1 MNILGPTPVRRLNEV
16 IGLVSLAA
24 AVYLILVLVS
34 YYPQDASWNT
44 AAAGAEAR
52 NLGGQVGAYL
62 ADILLQTFGLGS
74 FLIPGFI
81 ILLAWRW
88 VHSAEVE
95 DPWIRIGG
103 ASLLFLAMHTTL
115 GFWSDWRTFDSTIP
129 MGGLFGSLL
138 ASTLLRWFNLTGS
151 VLVTSTCMLVSLYLL
166 TTFSLRNLPF
176 WIKRPTWMF
185 DGVRARWTA
194 WLAAS
199 AFKRQEE
206 RAAKAAARAAEME
219 RENQPEQ
226 PAIARRRVEVVT
238 EPEAGEFEIP
248 IRTIDSLPE
257 MPPPPPAPMPI
268 VEERRAMAAAA
279 SASVAL
285 PVVDS
290 TPPWEEATSVPV
302 VEYTPP
308 APSSRPAPVAERPR
322 VSATYQFPPTT
333 ALIEAEARSAHDT
346 AELKE
351 IAGNIKAKFEEFN
364 VLGSVTQINPG
375 PVVTTFEFKP
385 EAGIKYS
392 RITTLSEDLC
402 LGLQAESILIERI
415 PGKPTVGIEVP
426 NSRREIIRLRQ
437 ILESDE
443 FQNSPSK
450 LTIAMGKDISGRIK
464 VASLESMPHLLIAG
478 STGSGKSVML
488 NSLIM
493 SVLYKAS
500 PDDVRMILIDPKR
513 VEMGPYE
520 DIPHLLTPVITDPRK
535 ATNALRNA
543 VLEME
548 RRLKLL
554 ASQGVRNIEQFNKK
568 VKQAM
573 AQPKSLFT
581 EEGTAEPEEL
591 QPLPFILIVIDE
603 LADLMMLER
612 AGVEE
617 SITRLAQ
624 MARAVGMHLV
634 VATQRPSVD
643 VITGL
648 IKANFPTRMS
658 FRVATRV
665 DSRTIL
671 DVMGAEHLLG
681 KGDMLFLPPGSAR
694 LVRVHAA
701 FVTETETADVT
712 NFWKQQARPE
722 YDQSFLIAPPEE
734 GEEGDADEFADFNDA
749 AYEDAVRVVCEL
761 GKASTS
767 TLQRRLRLGYGRAA
781 RLLDKMHHDG
791 IIGPPDGSRPR
802 EVLRRPEWLDAP
814 STVG

>member
-1 MNILGPTPVRRLNEV
+1 MKILGPTPLRRLNELV
-16 IGLVSLAA
+16 GLVSLVAA
-24 AVYLILVLVS
+24 LYLILILVS
-34 YYPQDASWNT
+34 FYPQDASWNT
-44 AAAGAEAR
+44 AAPDLDAR

-62 ADILLQTFGLGS
+62 ADILLQSLGLAA
-74 FLIPGFI
+74 FLLPA
-81 ILLAWRW
+81 LLISLSWHW
-88 VHSAEVE
+88 VHSKPIE
-95 DPWIRIGG
+95 DAWIRVFGG
-103 ASLLFLAMHTTL
+103 LLLFLALSTTL
-115 GFWSDWRTFDSTIP
+115 GFWSDWRMFDSTIP
-129 MGGLFGSLL
+129 MGGLVGSLL

-151 VLVTSTCMLVSLYLL
+151 VLVTSACMLASLYLL
-166 TTFSLRNLPF
+166 TTFSLRVLPRWMTRPS
-176 WIKRPTWMF
+176 WIF
-185 DGVRARWTA
+185 DGFRMRWSA
-194 WLAAS
+194 WLVANQYRRDA
-199 AFKRQEE
+199 E
-206 RAAKAAARAAEME
+206 RAAKEEARAAKLAL
-219 RENQPEQ
+219 ENQPEQ
-226 PAIARRRVEVVT
+226 PALARRRLEVVT
-238 EPEAGEFEIP
+238 EPESGEFEIP
-248 IRTIDSLPE
+248 IRTLDSTE
-257 MPPPPPAPMPI
+257 EPPPL
-268 VEERRAMAAAA
+268 AAAA
-279 SASVAL
+279 AAGVDIPSAEL
-285 PVVDS
+285 
-290 TPPWEEATSVPV
+290 PWEQPVRAAVKAPPPFFPAEPAV
-302 VEYTPP
+302 VEYRPP
-308 APSSRPAPVAERPR
+308 QPAAAPAARQQPARA
-322 VSATYQFPPTT
+322 SAAYEFPPMSF
-333 ALIEAEARSAHDT
+333 LNEAEARGPHDT

-351 IAGNIKAKFEEFN
+351 IAVNIKAKFEEFN
-364 VLGSVTQINPG
+364 VMGAVTQINPG

-385 EAGIKYS
+385 DAGVKYS
-392 RITTLSEDLC
+392 RITTLTEDLC

-426 NSRREIIRLRQ
+426 NSRREVIRLRQ
-437 ILESDE
+437 ILESEE

-464 VASLESMPHLLIAG
+464 VASLETMPHLLIAG

-493 SVLYKAS
+493 SVLYKAT
-500 PDDVRMILIDPKR
+500 PDEVRMILVDPKR

-520 DIPHLLTPVITDPRK
+520 HIPHLLTPVITDPRK
-535 ATNALRNA
+535 ATIALRNA

-568 VKQAM
+568 VKQM
-573 AQPKSLFT
+573 ASQPRSLFE
-581 EEGTAEPEEL
+581 EEGSTEAEVL

-612 AGVEE
+612 QGVEE

-671 DVMGAEHLLG
+671 DVMGADHLLG

-694 LVRVHAA
+694 LIRVHGAY
-701 FVTETETADVT
+701 VTETETADVT
-712 NFWKQQARPE
+712 NFWKKQARPE

-734 GEEGDADEFADFNDA
+734 GEENEADDLSDFNDPV
-749 AYEDAVRVVCEL
+749 YEDAVRVVCEA

-781 RLLDKMHHDG
+781 RMLDKMHHDG

-814 STVG
+814 SAVG